1 MGTRIAC
8 FIGWSN
14 TGKTGFI
21 EACAATLH
29 RRGLKV
35 GAVKCV
41 HHGASFNPQGKDS
54 SRFFSAGA
62 DAALVSDDETVRVTR
77 TPPSWD
83 RPYIESLFP
92 GADVVLIEG
101 RVVSGAIQVIVGG
114 AAEDETGLKRPLS
127 DFDVLVTGIS
137 GLARRASAAG
147 LTVFAPEDSGSFV
160 ESHLLGGTAM
170 KARDVTMTNGGK
182 DVPLN
187 AFVTETVEN
196 VVLGL
201 VKPLKNTDL
210 DGEIV
215 IRIGPAKK

>member
-29 RRGLKV
+29 QRGLKV

-54 SRFFSAGA
+54 SRFFDAGA
-62 DAALVSDDETVRVTR
+62 EAAVISDDETIRISR
-77 TPPSWD
+77 TPATWD
-83 RPYIESLFP
+83 RPFVESLFS
-92 GADVVLIEG
+92 GADVILVEG
-101 RVVSGAIQVIVGG
+101 RVVSGAVRVIIGG
-114 AAEDETGLKRPLS
+114 ATEDETRLKRPLD
-127 DFDVLVTGIS
+127 DFDVLVTGFS
-137 GLARRASAAG
+137 DLAERARAAG
-147 LTVFAPEDSGSFV
+147 KAVFNPEDSGSFV
-160 ESHLLGGTAM
+160 ENHLLGGIAM
-170 KARDVTMTNGGK
+170 KARDVTVTNGGK

-187 AFVTETVEN
+187 AFVMETVVN

-201 VKPLKNTDL
+201 MKPLKNTDL
-210 DGEIV
+210 DQKIV
-215 IRIGPAKK
+215 IRIGTARK

>member
-21 EACAATLH
+21 EACASLLH
-29 RRGLKV
+29 KRGLKV

-54 SRFFSAGA
+54 SRFFDAGA
-62 DAALVSDDETVRVTR
+62 EAAIVSDDETVRISR
-77 TPPSWD
+77 TPPSWE

-92 GADVVLIEG
+92 GADVILIEG
-101 RVVSGAIQVIVGG
+101 RVVSCAVRVLIGG
-114 AAEDETGLKRPLS
+114 AAEDETDLKRPLD
-127 DFDVLVTGIS
+127 DFDVLVTGFS
-137 GLARRASAAG
+137 GLAERGRAASK
-147 LTVFAPEDSGSFV
+147 TVFNPEDSGSFV
-160 ESHLLGGTAM
+160 ENHLLGGNAM
-170 KARDVTMTNGGK
+170 KARDVEVTNGGIE
-182 DVPLN
+182 VPLN
-187 AFVTETVEN
+187 AFVTETIEN

-210 DGEIV
+210 DREII
-215 IRIGPAKK
+215 IRIGPASK